1 MSARGRALRIA
12 VLLAVAASAQAAAQR
27 HPPRHFGRLT
37 VARMGAL
44 ANYTYAERLSAGMP
58 GHLMTS
64 VTHGW
69 VHEAAFTADGSP
81 SGVQASDNWRM
92 QGSGMPGIAFVLARG
107 KEWIVSPK
115 GASTSEG
122 SAVGSERHI
131 ATPRAMAQNFIDD
144 LYNGVPQRQLHKLGV
159 CIVAGKAGVLYGV
172 WRPAAHAI
180 ASKACVQSGGGPIL
194 SYQTTPNPFG
204 QMDWRLTQVGGVP
217 SQLPKY

>member
-1 MSARGRALRIA
+1 MSARGRALCIVMLS
-12 VLLAVAASAQAAAQR
+12 VLAAGAHATTQR

-44 ANYTYAERLSAGMP
+44 ANYTYAERISAGIP
-58 GHLMTS
+58 GHLMTI

-81 SGVQASDNWRM
+81 SGVQTSDNWRM
-92 QGSGMPGIAFVLARG
+92 QDTAMPGIAFVLARG

-115 GASTSEG
+115 GVAISKG

-131 ATPRAMAQNFIDD
+131 ATPRAMAQNFIDA
-144 LYNGVPQRQLHKLGV
+144 LYNGVPQRQLRTLGV
-159 CIVAGKAGVLYGV
+159 CTVAGRAGVLYGA
-172 WRPAAHAI
+172 WRPAAHAF
-180 ASKACVQSGGGPIL
+180 ASTACVQTGGGPIL
-194 SYQTTPNPFG
+194 SYQTTPNAFG

-217 SQLPKY
+217 PQSPKY